1 MKVVCAL
8 VTVVLEDEIGGTP
21 LSPAIALEIAPAA
34 LLMGTLVVKVVCELT
49 IVTGADMTGA
59 APLDTPANAVDKAPA
74 GLLIGTL
81 AVKVVSD

>member
-1 MKVVCAL
+1 MCAL
-8 VTVVLEDEIGGTP
+8 VTVVFEDEIGAAP
-21 LSPAIALEIAPAA
+21 LLPPAIALEIAPAG

-59 APLDTPANAVDKAPA
+59 APLETPANAVEMAPA